1 MADDSKD
8 LSVLESEFNSKLSL
22 SSPLLLIPE
31 HIIFEVLFSIR
42 IQQYTKFV
50 HYELNLKNFNH
61 LFSLVDYLKK
71 QSDPDKPPNHEYV
84 KTMKSIIEYVS
95 GLIYSKFK
103 LKGLTSPDVIIKIST
118 ADTPHHSMYD
128 DHILIDEKTQ
138 TFYKASNFEIC
149 FGIRIVDLLK
159 FESEYD
165 MFLFENYDG
174 VCYSYDLSQYRLHII
189 RQDLEDCC
197 KEVMRN
203 NVMQQNLESLTII
216 IVHLLILSCK
226 SHFNK

>member
-1 MADDSKD
+1 MADDLKD

-31 HIIFEVLFSIR
+31 HIIFEVLFSIK

-71 QSDPDKPPNHEYV
+71 QSDPDKPPNHEYI
-84 KTMKSIIEYVS
+84 KTMKCIIKCISE
-95 GLIYSKFK
+95 LIYSKFEVK
-103 LKGLTSPDVIIKIST
+103 SSSSPDVTIKIST
-118 ADTPHHSMYD
+118 ADTPNHSMYD

-159 FESEYD
+159 QESEYD

-174 VCYSYDLSQYRLHII
+174 VCYSYDLPQHRLEVM
-189 RQDLEDCC
+189 QKTLEDCC
-197 KEVMRN
+197 KEIMRN
-203 NVMQQNLESLTII
+203 NVKQQNLERITII

-226 SHFNK
+226 SHLNK